1 MNKTKD
7 NSVKSDNNQSNKQ
20 TVNKLAKKSY
30 NEEFKAQVI
39 EVYNSGIYATVEEC
53 AKGYNVPTNTL
64 HTWLHK
70 SKQSP
75 ESLSTNS
82 ELARLKKELA
92 RAKMENEILKKAT
105 GTQCRVRSYDKFC
118 EVRLN

>member
-64 HTWLHK
+64 PK
-70 SKQSP
+70 VIMY
-75 ESLSTNS
+75 
-82 ELARLKKELA
+82 RLTLC
-92 RAKMENEILKKAT
+92 IL
-105 GTQCRVRSYDKFC
+105 GYINPNNLQNHY
-118 EVRLN
+118 LLIQN